1 MRKRSGISADSDPTQ
16 TELGIIASDLPMA
29 VEDVPRKKNRA
40 AAALG
45 KIGGKKGGRVRADRL
60 SPEQRRASAQKAA
73 VMRWAKTPTELANQE
88 STAESIPLDGDVLP
102 PSPFAKFY
110 GQIDAGGNP
119 IDVYVLDTGERVLS
133 MRGAV
138 KAMTGQDAGNLVEY
152 LSVQGLKSF
161 IDKDLVLVETKD
173 FFIPGTQ
180 FRGRGITAEQFEAI
194 LTAYVKALNAGTL
207 TTDRQREIAVAC
219 AILSTAFLRVGII
232 AQIDEATGYQYVR
245 AEDALQIKLRA
256 FIADELREWEK
267 TFQDELW
274 EQFGRLTKWRGSL
287 HRRPKWWGH
296 LVMELIYDALDPDIA
311 TYLKENKP
319 KPYHGQNYHQWFTQA
334 QVPQFRFERL

>member
-1 MRKRSGISADSDPTQ
+1 
-16 TELGIIASDLPMA
+16 
-29 VEDVPRKKNRA
+29 
-40 AAALG
+40 
-45 KIGGKKGGRVRADRL
+45 VRAKRL
-60 SPEQRRASAQKAA
+60 TGIRRK
-73 VMRWAKTPTELANQE
+73 PN
-88 STAESIPLDGDVLP
+88 PL
-102 PSPFAKFY
+102 
-110 GQIDAGGNP
+110 
-119 IDVYVLDTGERVLS
+119 YVLDTGERVLS

-152 LSVQGLKSF
+152 LSVQGLKDF

-207 TTDRQREIAVAC
+207 TTDRQRAIAVTC
-219 AILSTAFLRVGII
+219 AILSTAFLRIGII

-245 AEDALQIKLRA
+245 AEDALQLKLRA
-256 FIADELREWEK
+256 FIAEELRE
-267 TFQDELW
+267 W
-274 EQFGRLTKWRGSL
+274 EQFGRLTNWQGSL

-311 TYLKENKP
+311 KYLKENKP
-319 KPYHGQNYHQWFTQA
+319 KPYHCASAFA
-334 QVPQFRFERL
+334 S